1 MSPKEELLSKS
12 LDYEEKDNNRLTGIR
27 RKTCQRSSKDNKKTI
42 SGTQDVL
49 DSAIMWI
56 TFLASTIPGPRKKKG
71 KSRPG

>member
-1 MSPKEELLSKS
+1 MNSS
-12 LDYEEKDNNRLTGIR
+12 L
-27 RKTCQRSSKDNKKTI
+27 SSKDNKKTI

-71 KSRPG
+71 KSRPGINSLMSKT